1 MCYNYYPSIWEYC
14 KPNFNYSVWVG
25 TGRSILYL
33 YLIIFLSCIH
43 IGTYLIITNNI
54 NYFFLWLLWLC
65 FVIGDNVLTN
75 IITPRTWKIPLAF
88 IAVDDGA
95 RFYSINVWWYL
106 YVFLCI
112 RVLITGLIIVFGLYQ
127 PLTKIIIVF

>member
-1 MCYNYYPSIWEYC
+1 MCYNYYPYNWEYC

-88 IAVDDGA
+88 ITVDDGA
-95 RFYSINVWWYL
+95 SFYSINIWWYL
-106 YVFLCI
+106 DVFLCI

-127 PLTKIIIVF
+127 PLTEIIIVF